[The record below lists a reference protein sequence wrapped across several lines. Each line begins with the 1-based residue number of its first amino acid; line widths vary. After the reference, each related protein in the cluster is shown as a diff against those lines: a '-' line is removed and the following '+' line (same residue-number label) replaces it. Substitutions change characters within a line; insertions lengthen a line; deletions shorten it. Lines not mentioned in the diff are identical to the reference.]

1 MSEQPDGIE
10 AMRERMARASRKP
23 PPSRRPPVVP
33 VTASQPETATA
44 VDAAASAESPKRPTR
59 RKRGAEPTRLAADLP
74 PVNLA
79 IRVRKPLD
87 DHLVDLIHTLRG
99 VGVRTSKVELLEM
112 LLWELPKGDDAP
124 QAIIERLRAFR
135 TWAPRGTGALPD

>member
-1 MSEQPDGIE
+1 MPEQPNGIE
-10 AMRERMARASRKP
+10 AMRERMARASRRP
-23 PPSRRPPVVP
+23 PPSRRPSVA
-33 VTASQPETATA
+33 VTTTEPPTVEPQP
-44 VDAAASAESPKRPTR
+44 PKPKTSR
-59 RKRGAEPTRLAADLP
+59 RRSDRSEDPERLAADLP

-87 DHLVDLIHTLRG
+87 DHLVDLIHALRG
-99 VGVRTSKVELLEM
+99 VGVRTSKVELIEM